1 MDPKITLFGTF
12 FFLIMIKVP
21 VGFALAISS
30 LLTVIHLKINPL
42 IIVQRMV
49 SGINSYML
57 LAIPFFIL
65 AGNVMAEGGIARR
78 IVEFA
83 KLFVGRIPGG
93 QAMVNVVDSMFFG
106 GISGSAVADV
116 AATGSIDIPMM
127 LEAGYDRG
135 FAVALTIAASI
146 QGIIIPP
153 SHNAVIYS
161 MAAGGVS
168 IGALFMAGYIP
179 GILLGVALMINCY
192 IIAKLRNYPTFSF
205 PREWRKVL
213 RVFWEGLLGLLTGAI
228 IIGGIVSGIFTP
240 TESGAIGALYS
251 ILISAIVYRELTW
264 SGFKRAVLS
273 SVHTVG
279 SVMFIIASAS
289 AFGWLL
295 AYLRVPGLATKA
307 ILSVTTN
314 PILGMLLINILLL
327 LLGMIMDMAP
337 LIIIVTPILLPVVQ
351 AYGMHPVHFGVILLL
366 NLGIGLLTPPVG
378 TALFTGCAVGKVSL
392 EEVTKNLIYFLPAML
407 LVLFLITFC
416 PSLVLFLPR
425 LLGLVRWP

>member
-1 MDPKITLFGTF
+1 MDPKITLFGSF
-12 FFLIMIKVP
+12 FFLIIMKVP
-21 VGFALAISS
+21 IGFALAISS

-42 IIVQRMV
+42 IVLQRMV

-78 IVEFA
+78 IVELA
-83 KLFVGRIPGG
+83 KLLVGRIPGG

-127 LEAGYDRG
+127 LAAGYDRG
-135 FAVALTIAASI
+135 FAVALTVAASI

-179 GILLGVALMINCY
+179 GILLGVALMIDCY
-192 IIAKLRNYPTFSF
+192 IIAKRRGYPTFPF
-205 PREWRKVL
+205 PRDWRKIFRVL
-213 RVFWEGLLGLLTGAI
+213 WEGLLGLLTGAI

-251 ILISAIVYRELTW
+251 ILISAVVYRELTW

-314 PILGMLLINILLL
+314 RVLGLLLINILLL

-351 AYGMHPVHFGVILLL
+351 AYGMHPVHFGVVLLL

-392 EEVTKNLIYFLPAML
+392 EEVTKNLIYFLPAMIIVL
-407 LVLFLITFC
+407 LIITFW
-416 PSLVLFLPR
+416 PTLVLFLPR
-425 LLGLVRWP
+425 LLGLIK

>member
-1 MDPKITLFGTF
+1 MDPKITLFGS
-12 FFLIMIKVP
+12 FFLLIMMKVP
-21 VGFALAISS
+21 IGFALAISS
-30 LLTVIHLKINPL
+30 LLTVIHLGINPL
-42 IIVQRMV
+42 IVVQRMV

-78 IVEFA
+78 IVELA

-179 GILLGVALMINCY
+179 GILLGMALMINCY
-192 IIAKLRNYPTFSF
+192 IIAKLRRYPTFPF

-213 RVFWEGLLGLLTGAI
+213 RALWEGLLGLLTGAI

-264 SGFKRAVLS
+264 SGFKRAVLN

-307 ILSVTTN
+307 ILSVTMN
-314 PILGMLLINILLL
+314 PVLGMLLINILLL

-351 AYGMHPVHFGVILLL
+351 AYGMHPVHFGVVLLL

-378 TALFTGCAVGKVSL
+378 TALFTGSAVGKVSL
-392 EEVTKNLIYFLPAML
+392 EEVTKNLVYFLPAMVMVL
-407 LVLFLITFC
+407 LLITFC
-416 PSLVLFLPR
+416 PSLALFLPR
-425 LLGLVRWP
+425 LLGLIK